1 MPPGPDAYDRQ
12 VKVSLGLPTH
22 RVDRFDDLASA
33 AAIAELSAGAE
44 AAGFDAVFVTEHPF
58 PSDRWLAT
66 GGHHALDP
74 FVALA
79 FVAAATTRLR
89 LQTNLVVAAYRN
101 PFLLAK
107 AVSTLDA
114 LSGGRVI
121 LGLGAGYLEPEFE
134 ALGASFDERND
145 LTDESIVAMRAAWTG
160 ESVEM
165 VGAHFHAPGNTMLPR
180 PAKPGG
186 PPVWIGGNSNR
197 AIRRAVELGDGWA
210 PFPNPAKSAARRH
223 TPPLE
228 TLDDLRARIEHAHA
242 HAEKVGRTDPLDIVF
257 MPLGL
262 DMFTNAPVDVDTA
275 ITSMTALAE
284 AGVTYATASVPG
296 ETRDEI
302 LTHMA
307 AFGADI
313 LPAVADL

>member
-1 MPPGPDAYDRQ
+1 MGRGAYDRR

-33 AAIAELSAGAE
+33 SAIAELSAGAE

-74 FVALA
+74 FVALS

-101 PFLLAK
+101 PFMLAK

-134 ALGASFDERND
+134 ALGAPFDERND
-145 LTDESIVAMRAAWTG
+145 LTDESITAMRAAWTG
-160 ESVEM
+160 RASRWT
-165 VGAHFHAPGNTMLPR
+165 ARTSTR
-180 PAKPGG
+180 PATRCCR
-186 PPVWIGGNSNR
+186 S
-197 AIRRAVELGDGWA
+197 RRMPAVRRSG
-210 PFPNPAKSAARRH
+210 SAATRTVPSDARSSSVMAGHRSRIQRSQQRGDTRR
-223 TPPLE
+223 
-228 TLDDLRARIEHAHA
+228 RSR
-242 HAEKVGRTDPLDIVF
+242 R
-257 MPLGL
+257 
-262 DMFTNAPVDVDTA
+262 
-275 ITSMTALAE
+275 SMTCE
-284 AGVTYATASVPG
+284 RASI
-296 ETRDEI
+296 TRTRMRKRSGAP
-302 LTHMA
+302 THSRSCSCRSASTCSRMLQSTSTRRSA
-307 AFGADI
+307 A
-313 LPAVADL
+313 